1 MGFPVA
7 GRRTRA
13 LASIAVTLAL
23 LSPVAS
29 RADVADPREK
39 AWSLSTVLE
48 LARERGEQVPTQWA
62 TPPSVYLGA
71 GGPAD
76 NPDVR
81 VTLSNTTQSENSIA
95 VHPLDNSILFQ
106 SNNSTNFPV
115 SQLFGTSVFWST
127 DGGATWAGTPNGPGA
142 TNSGDPAAAID
153 RNGKF
158 YVGYIAGSGGMGVAF
173 STNMGTSWT
182 NVSVYSPGGQDKNH
196 LTVDNSAGSPFVG
209 RVYNVWTDLGGG
221 ANSNDILFSRSTNGG
236 TSWSTVANISNNVNA
251 GSHNQG
257 CNVQTG
263 PNGEVY
269 VTWAIYDSWPS
280 DESAI
285 GFNRSTDGGTTWV
298 GETRA
303 LPNIRGI
310 RNTTLPNE
318 GTRANAFP
326 SMAVDVSGGP
336 LNGTIYIVWTNIG
349 VPGVNTGDA
358 DVYLIRSTNQ
368 GVSWS
373 TPVRVNQDA
382 TTNANYHPWMTC
394 DPSTGELSVNFYD
407 RRDNA
412 GNLLTTNYVAHSVDG
427 GLTWEDFR
435 VGDVQFTPAP
445 IPGLAGGYMGDY
457 IGIAANG
464 GIAYPVWSDWR
475 TSPITA
481 YVSPVVYSPPST
493 DPNIVLSA
501 TALAETLL
509 EYDSSQLT
517 FTVRNQGLVA
527 NSLEFAIAENPEAS
541 WLTVT
546 PTADTLAANEFV
558 TINVDINTSG
568 LEPGVYSTV
577 LDITSNDP
585 SDPLKT
591 VTVDFVLLGAPRMI
605 VTENNF
611 NFTTFAGQTLFGNYT
626 LWNAGKGSLS
636 YNVLPE
642 YLGGPGG
649 NDEQF
654 GSPLQGVAGG
664 LRSRGNVY
672 QVNQSTLLRESQ
684 FYLGLTAATN
694 VEFFVYE
701 GTSPTGTFNR
711 IYSSGPSLRGPGTQ
725 FYLQAGI
732 NVQLVAG
739 RYYYIGASWQQNSTY
754 WYDNS
759 TLPKLTSF
767 GSLLYGTTGSGGGY
781 PASASVS
788 LTSTTILYPQILKT
802 GFGIVTTLT
811 TPTSGILPDSTSAP
825 QQFQSVV
832 DPLAPNGTYNFRIT
846 TAGNDPVNTSHQLGI
861 VIDVISSPTGV
872 ENPDVLSPSKFALHS
887 NEPNP
892 FNPMTKIAFDLPLER
907 QVTLSVFDVAGRRVK
922 TLVDGVLPAGR
933 HELSWRGQD
942 DSGHDVGSGV
952 YFLRMEAG
960 AFTQNVKMTL
970 VR

>member
-1 MGFPVA
+1 MGFRVA
-7 GRRTRA
+7 GWQTRA
-13 LASIAVTLAL
+13 LASAAISLAL
-23 LSPVAS
+23 LSPAPS
-29 RADVADPREK
+29 RADVRDIREK
-39 AWSLSTVLE
+39 AWSLSTQLE

-62 TPPSVYLGA
+62 TPLSVPLGL

-106 SNNSTNFPV
+106 SSNSTNFPV
-115 SQLFGTSVFWST
+115 STLFGTSVFWST

-142 TNSGDPAAAID
+142 SNSGDPAVAID

-158 YVGYIAGSGGMGVAF
+158 YVGFISNSGGMGIAF

-182 NVSVYSPGGQDKNH
+182 NVSVYAPGGQDKNH
-196 LTVDNSAGSPFVG
+196 LTVDNSAVSPFVG

-221 ANSNDILFSRSTNGG
+221 ANVNDIVFSRSTNGG
-236 TSWSTVANISNNVNA
+236 TNWSAVANISNNVAA

-263 PNGEVY
+263 PTGQVY
-269 VTWAIYDSWPS
+269 VTWAIYDAFPA
-280 DESAI
+280 DENAI
-285 GFNRSTDGGTTWV
+285 GFNRSMDGGTTWV
-298 GETRA
+298 GESRI
-303 LPNIRGI
+303 LSNIRGT

-318 GTRANAFP
+318 STRSNAFP

-358 DVYLIRSTNQ
+358 DCYLIRSTNQ

-373 TPVRVNQDA
+373 TPVRINQDA
-382 TTNANYHPWMTC
+382 TTNANYHPWIAC

-407 RRDNA
+407 RRDSG

-435 VGDVQFTPAP
+435 VGDAQFTPAP

-481 YVSPVVYSPPST
+481 YVSPVVYAAPST

-509 EYDSSQLT
+509 EYDSSQLS

-527 NSLEFAIAENPEAS
+527 NSLEFSIAENPPAS

-546 PTADTLAANEFV
+546 PTADTLAANETAV
-558 TINVDINTSG
+558 ITLDISTSG
-568 LEPGVYSTV
+568 LVPGVYSTV
-577 LDITSNDP
+577 LEITSNDP

-591 VTVDFVLLGAPRMI
+591 VAVDFVLLGAPRMI

-611 NFTTFAGQTLFGNYT
+611 NFTTLAGQTLFGNYT
-626 LWNAGKGSLS
+626 LWNGGKGQLS
-636 YNVLPE
+636 YNVFPE

-649 NDEQF
+649 NNEQF
-654 GSPLQGVAGG
+654 GSPLGPLAGG
-664 LRSRGNVY
+664 TRSRGNVY
-672 QVNQSTLLRESQ
+672 QVTQSTLLREMQ
-684 FYLGLTAATN
+684 FYLGLLAATN
-694 VEFFVYE
+694 VDFFVYE
-701 GTSPTGTFNR
+701 ATTPTGTFNR
-711 IYSSGPSLRGPGTQ
+711 IYSSGPNVLGPGTQ
-725 FYLQAGI
+725 FYLQANI
-732 NVQLVAG
+732 NVQMVAG
-739 RYYYIGASWQQNSTY
+739 RFYYVGASWQQSANY
-754 WYDNS
+754 WFDNTS
-759 TLPKLTSF
+759 LPKPTSF
-767 GSLLYGTTGSGGGY
+767 GSLLYGPTSSGGTY
-781 PASASVS
+781 PPGPSVT
-788 LTSTTILYPQILKT
+788 LSTTTQFYPQILKT
-802 GFGIVTTLT
+802 GFGIVTTMT
-811 TPTSGILPDSTSAP
+811 TPTSGILADSTSTP

-832 DPLAPNGTYNFRIT
+832 DPLAPAGTYNFRIT
-846 TAGNDPVNTSHQLGI
+846 TSGNDPINVTHQLGI
-861 VIDVISSPTGV
+861 VIDVISTPTGV
-872 ENPDVLSPSKFALHS
+872 DESDVLSSGKFALHS

-892 FNPMTKIAFDLPLER
+892 FNPMTKIAFDLPLQR
-907 QVTLSVFDVAGRRVK
+907 HVTLSVFDVAGRRVK

-960 AFTQNVKMTL
+960 AFSENVKMTL